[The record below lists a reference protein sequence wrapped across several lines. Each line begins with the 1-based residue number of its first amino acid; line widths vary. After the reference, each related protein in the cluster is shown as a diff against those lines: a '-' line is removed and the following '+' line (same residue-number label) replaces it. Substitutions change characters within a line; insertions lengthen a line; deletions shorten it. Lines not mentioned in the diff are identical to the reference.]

1 MTAKTAFI
9 ILLRIMLVL
18 SSLQFIRD
26 AFFKWDGYSYYMRFM
41 EFLPDLS
48 LTYIFLGIFIAIF
61 AIVLWLGIYLFNK
74 LLPSSLKIGLE
85 HILTWLILS
94 VLLLV
99 FKKVFFKGVS
109 LTELFGLNY
118 FLILI
123 IGGILT
129 AGIVWIL
136 HEHNEKIL
144 NGLNSRITPLVWTF
158 VLLLIVAVPFSFTG
172 GRSHDEI
179 ETTEITQDT
188 EKGAVK
194 EPGTKRPNIVL
205 VVMDSL
211 TVRDM
216 GLYGYGRQTTP
227 FITEWAK
234 KSIVYTR
241 AYSSSNWT
249 TPAMMSMLTGQR
261 PWTHKVWYRA
271 YFNPVHNYKN
281 NLPGILKDYGY
292 NVYGFVQNHYA
303 HPDVLGIGKHF
314 MTKAESHTLSFP
326 SESLQSNVKRWFV
339 DRPIF
344 AEWVLNVHP
353 VINAL
358 INQTRQAV
366 NVTVVPPDAV
376 YNQFLNFMKDSQE
389 KGVDRDKPFFALLHV
404 FPPHTWY
411 LPPEPFI
418 GIFGDDSKYRTDIE
432 QEKITNREY
441 PPEMQAE
448 VDILRKRYDEF
459 ILYSDKQ
466 FELFISRLDEVIDM
480 SNTIIIL
487 TSDHGES
494 FSHGYQEHDGPYL
507 FEQFV
512 HVPLI
517 MHLSGKTDSVE
528 VDALIE
534 QIDIAPTI
542 LEFAGI
548 SVPEWM
554 EGRSFLPFIE
564 GNSLNQQPIYSMQLI
579 KNRSFGHLLEKGT
592 IAVWDESYKLIYS
605 LEDKKTL
612 LFDLQADPFET
623 KDISQEKHETAQ
635 KLLTFISDN
644 LSSANARIA
653 QHKN

>member
-1 MTAKTAFI
+1 
-9 ILLRIMLVL
+9 
-18 SSLQFIRD
+18 
-26 AFFKWDGYSYYMRFM
+26 
-41 EFLPDLS
+41 
-48 LTYIFLGIFIAIF
+48 
-61 AIVLWLGIYLFNK
+61 
-74 LLPSSLKIGLE
+74 
-85 HILTWLILS
+85 
-94 VLLLV
+94 
-99 FKKVFFKGVS
+99 
-109 LTELFGLNY
+109 
-118 FLILI
+118 
-123 IGGILT
+123 
-129 AGIVWIL
+129 
-136 HEHNEKIL
+136 
-144 NGLNSRITPLVWTF
+144 
-158 VLLLIVAVPFSFTG
+158 
-172 GRSHDEI
+172 
-179 ETTEITQDT
+179 
-188 EKGAVK
+188 
-194 EPGTKRPNIVL
+194 
-205 VVMDSL
+205 
-211 TVRDM
+211 
-216 GLYGYGRQTTP
+216 
-227 FITEWAK
+227 
-234 KSIVYTR
+234 
-241 AYSSSNWT
+241 
-249 TPAMMSMLTGQR
+249 
-261 PWTHKVWYRA
+261 
-271 YFNPVHNYKN
+271 
-281 NLPGILKDYGY
+281 
-292 NVYGFVQNHYA
+292 
-303 HPDVLGIGKHF
+303 
-314 MTKAESHTLSFP
+314 
-326 SESLQSNVKRWFV
+326 
-339 DRPIF
+339 
-344 AEWVLNVHP
+344 
-353 VINAL
+353 
-358 INQTRQAV
+358 
-366 NVTVVPPDAV
+366 
-376 YNQFLNFMKDSQE
+376 
-389 KGVDRDKPFFALLHV
+389 
-404 FPPHTWY
+404 
-411 LPPEPFI
+411 
-418 GIFGDDSKYRTDIE
+418 
-432 QEKITNREY
+432 
-441 PPEMQAE
+441 MQAE